1 MSLRINQNVLAI
13 QTQGMLSSTSGRLE
27 KVVEKLSSGLRINRA
42 ADDAAGLAISEK
54 IRRQVRGLSRAIMN
68 AQDGI
73 SMIQTAEGALGESH
87 SILQRMRELAI
98 QASSDTLTSGDRLEI
113 QKEVNQ
119 LRDDL
124 NRIARNTEF
133 NTKKLL
139 DGSQTALVSGSSD
152 SVKGV
157 VVGSAGAVGGDYEV
171 SLTLLQGGISEMQRS
186 QTFLKNDGSG
196 QIAQGSTS
204 LQSIAQFY
212 DANGVFVLQSPQT
225 LTINGSG
232 KSTSITVDGQMSL
245 DQLAAAVQNAIV
257 GASGLDMANTRIE
270 VVNTATTG
278 LAGMGGYLQ
287 TISGSIGQAGQISF
301 SGDQALMDALGMTVT
316 RTAVENQIEMTLRDA
331 NGNTKT
337 ALTTDSRVTGLLSG
351 IDLAFTSQA
360 AQVAG
365 TKGLQQGLEL
375 TNSVVLTISAGTT
388 NVTVGVVSGDWTM
401 EGIARAIND
410 QVVTVIEGL
419 SAAVVDGQIRIS
431 YDRPATAPVSI
442 GTTIRISGANNEAVA
457 TLGIVNGT
465 YSGFVQGQKDEAKSV
480 WGFSMYNG
488 TISATTATFGISD
501 GTKAALTITAFVTTS
516 VGSTADM
523 VRFTTFQA
531 SVNRLL
537 ESTATST
544 TRAVRVDQ
552 VGATIAF
559 TALRVGQENPDN
571 AAVIRSM
578 VTFNGGNLVNQL
590 FDLSNGTAL
599 GSGDKNFRV
608 HVVDNT
614 PKFQIGGD
622 PGQSMAVGF
631 ASMNAEALGVQSLDM
646 SSISG
651 AERSLAKVNAAIDKV
666 SAERSKLGA
675 FQNRLEYSINNLR
688 NTYSNLSAAE
698 SRIRD
703 ADIALEM
710 IEFTRNQIVNQ
721 SGTAML
727 AQANLLPSGVLE
739 LLR

>member
-1 MSLRINQNVLAI
+1 MSLRINQNVLAV
-13 QTQGMLSSTSGRLE
+13 QTQGMLSNTSGRLE

-73 SMIQTAEGALGESH
+73 SMIQTAEGALSESH

-139 DGSQTALVSGSSD
+139 DGSQTALVSGSSE
-152 SVKGV
+152 SVKGI
-157 VVGSAGAVGGDYEV
+157 VVGSSGAVAGDYEV

-257 GASGLDMANTRIE
+257 GSSGLNMANTRVE

-301 SGDQALMDALGMTVT
+301 SGDQALMDAMGMTVT

-331 NGNTKT
+331 NGNTKS
-337 ALTTDSRVTGLLSG
+337 ALTTDSRVTGLLAG
-351 IDLAFTSQA
+351 IDLTFTSQA

-365 TKGLQQGLEL
+365 TKGLQKGLEL
-375 TNSVVLTISAGTT
+375 KTGVSMTLAAGTS
-388 NVTVGVVSGDWTM
+388 NVTVQIASGDWTM
-401 EGIARAIND
+401 EGIARAINA
-410 QVVTVIEGL
+410 QVVTAIEGL
-419 SAAVVDGQIRIS
+419 KAAVVDGQIRVS
-431 YDRPATAPVSI
+431 YDRPATAPASVS
-442 GTTIRISGANNEAVA
+442 TTIKVTATNAEAIN
-457 TLGIVNGT
+457 TLGIVDGT
-465 YSGFVQGQKDEAKSV
+465 YSGFVQGQKDESKSV
-480 WGFSMYNG
+480 WGFSQYNASTSVITASFLIGDG
-488 TISATTATFGISD
+488 TISVISVV
-501 GTKAALTITAFVTTS
+501 AFLTSNLAS
-516 VGSTADM
+516 AADM

-531 SVNRLL
+531 SVNKLL
-537 ESTATST
+537 EGTTATNA
-544 TRAVRVDQ
+544 RGIRVDQ
-552 VGATIAF
+552 VGSTIAF
-559 TALRVGQENPDN
+559 TALRVGQENPD
-571 AAVIRSM
+571 AAAAKRS
-578 VTFNGGNLVNQL
+578 LVSFTGSKEFNQL
-590 FDLSNGTAL
+590 FDLSNGTAM

-646 SSISG
+646 SSIAG
-651 AERSLAKVNAAIDKV
+651 AEQSLAKVNTAIDKV

-675 FQNRLEYSINNLR
+675 FQNRLEYAINNLR
-688 NTYSNLSAAE
+688 NTYSNLSSAE

-710 IEFTRNQIVNQ
+710 IEFTRDQIVNQ

-727 AQANLLPSGVLE
+727 AQANLLPQGVLQ